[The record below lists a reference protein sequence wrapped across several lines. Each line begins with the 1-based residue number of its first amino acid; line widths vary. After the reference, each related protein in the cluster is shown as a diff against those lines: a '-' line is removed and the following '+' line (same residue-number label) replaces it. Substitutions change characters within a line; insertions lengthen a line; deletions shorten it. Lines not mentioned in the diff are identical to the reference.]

1 MLARLFRGGELKA
14 YKIKSVL
21 FLFALGLRATTNCYS
36 PEILSLCNYYQL
48 FIIIYYYLLLFI
60 IRGNDATEY
69 WVLGCLCDGA
79 NVKKYKPVNEFMK
92 SADFDVASEV
102 QGICD
107 PRCY

>member
-1 MLARLFRGGELKA
+1 M
-14 YKIKSVL
+14 
-21 FLFALGLRATTNCYS
+21 RATTNLYS
-36 PEILSLCNYYQL
+36 KETRKKCILFVIPLKYYVIVINHL
-48 FIIIYYYLLLFI
+48 FLFI
-60 IRGNDATEY
+60 IRGDDATEF

-79 NVKKYKPVNEFMK
+79 IVKKYKPVNEFMK

>member
-1 MLARLFRGGELKA
+1 MLMRNSFFKGNA
-14 YKIKSVL
+14 
-21 FLFALGLRATTNCYS
+21 ALIDGTGTSATT
-36 PEILSLCNYYQL
+36 EINDEVYE
-48 FIIIYYYLLLFI
+48 
-60 IRGNDATEY
+60 GNDATEY

-107 PRCY
+107 PRCN

>member
-1 MLARLFRGGELKA
+1 M
-14 YKIKSVL
+14 
-21 FLFALGLRATTNCYS
+21 RATTNLYS
-36 PEILSLCNYYQL
+36 KETRKKCILFVIPLK
-48 FIIIYYYLLLFI
+48 YYYVIVIYHLFLFI
-60 IRGNDATEY
+60 IRGDDATEF